1 MAHYLF
7 NVSDGDRRRAIAQL
21 RAKMWGVD
29 RNERHGNALAAGD
42 LALIFLAAPAARFI
56 ACAELATAVHEWT
69 PSEAEAYPGDSGRG
83 VLLAH
88 VDEWD
93 PPVPMDAVVDRIDPT
108 GSNPI
113 VQGNAAVG
121 FRMAV
126 VLITA
131 DEYENAVALSR
142 EATRRKA

>member
-7 NVSDGDRRRAIAQL
+7 NVSDGDRRQATDEL

-29 RNERHGNALAAGD
+29 RNERHRNALAAGD

-69 PSEAEAYPGDSGRG
+69 PSEAEAYPGDSARG
-83 VLLAH
+83 VL
-88 VDEWD
+88 
-93 PPVPMDAVVDRIDPT
+93 
-108 GSNPI
+108 
-113 VQGNAAVG
+113 QGNAAVG

-126 VLITA
+126 VL
-131 DEYENAVALSR
+131 NR